1 MAPSEPVFVAQSVT
15 KSLSNSHPDRLLA
28 RHRRAS
34 IRREKAKTLSIRH
47 ALRDMGT

>member
-28 RHRRAS
+28 PA
-34 IRREKAKTLSIRH
+34 AF
-47 ALRDMGT
+47 A